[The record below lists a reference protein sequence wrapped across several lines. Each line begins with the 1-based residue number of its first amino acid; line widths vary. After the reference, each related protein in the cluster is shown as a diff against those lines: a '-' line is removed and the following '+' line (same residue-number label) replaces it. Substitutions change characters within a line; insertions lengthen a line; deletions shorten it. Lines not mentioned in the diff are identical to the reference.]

1 MLNWFPIYRA
11 MFALNKNVFNLHWFK
26 FGSSSFCG
34 CDRVFFRWGFFFF
47 AVSGSRVL
55 PIWHGRAR
63 RLFSC
68 WVLFAALFHFPMK
81 VLEHGL
87 LNMPSSSLS
96 PKNTQPISAVGS
108 SCNCCRYQLIA
119 NCSSAIPSYFSTF
132 SPVYFLFRSSNTSS
146 SSSLKLGWWLETG
159 LIKIFIQYQKRSTS
173 HPYLAGIH
181 IG

>member
-1 MLNWFPIYRA
+1 MSWCAGWGVSGKKMYSICIGSNWFE
-11 MFALNKNVFNLHWFK
+11 
-26 FGSSSFCG
+26 
-34 CDRVFFRWGFFFF
+34 FFF
-47 AVSGSRVL
+47 AASIRVFL
-55 PIWHGRAR
+55 PVGFLFMLFQVRMTCRSFWHGRAR

-68 WVLFAALFHFPMK
+68 WVLFAALFHFPIK

-119 NCSSAIPSYFSTF
+119 NCSSAIPSYFLTF

-146 SSSLKLGWWLETG
+146 SSSLKLGWCLVS
-159 LIKIFIQYQKRSTS
+159 LPLKIVYRTFR
-173 HPYLAGIH
+173 
-181 IG
+181 